1 MMPFFVIEL
10 GVGLFAHHNYPFLIK
25 SAREAIWTE
34 TPNGIRG

>member
-1 MMPFFVIEL
+1 MPFLVIEL
-10 GVGLFAHHNYPFLIK
+10 ACWVVRTPQLPVLIK